1 MTADAY
7 RVRASSWGSLFDCAF
22 RWEGVNLLG
31 IKSPSSPRALL
42 GTAIHASTAEF
53 DAARVSGNPISI
65 SEAAESFIRTI
76 RQPDFDVDWR
86 GSDINQ
92 QKAEVIGLSL
102 HQLYCTEVSPRYE
115 FEAVELDTEPMLIDC
130 GGGIH
135 IELTGTLDRSRI
147 KRDAGGVGIADLKTG
162 AAAVQQGKAKTGMH
176 KAQLGTYELLYEH
189 TTQSPI
195 TAPAEI
201 IGLKTK
207 GKPEWGSGE
216 VTGAK
221 DMMVGTDEYPG
232 LIQMGAEMF
241 RTGLFHPN
249 PQSMLCSERYC
260 PRWNSCPYK
269 SE

>member
-65 SEAAESFIRTI
+65 SEAAESFINTL

-92 QKAEVIGLSL
+92 QQAEVIGLSL

-176 KAQLGTYELLYEH
+176 KAQLGIYELLYEH

-207 GKPEWGSGE
+207 GKPEWSSGE